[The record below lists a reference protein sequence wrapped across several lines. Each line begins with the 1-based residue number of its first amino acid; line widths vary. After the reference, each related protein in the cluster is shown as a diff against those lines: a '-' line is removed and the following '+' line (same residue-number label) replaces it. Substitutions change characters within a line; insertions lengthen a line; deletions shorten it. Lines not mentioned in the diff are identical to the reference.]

1 MLATVRVTSVYARHG
16 SPWVGSPRGPVRY
29 MFSTVVGSKGTTLAL
44 AYGNLLSP
52 SLRTCPVGP
61 AKFALCN
68 GHVRKGGDSTLCLHF
83 VDSGVRNV
91 TEGV

>member
-44 AYGNLLSP
+44 AYGNLIGCMQREEVTGHEVAGEMDQDS
-52 SLRTCPVGP
+52 
-61 AKFALCN
+61 ALL
-68 GHVRKGGDSTLCLHF
+68 GE
-83 VDSGVRNV
+83 SGIGLANY
-91 TEGV
+91 